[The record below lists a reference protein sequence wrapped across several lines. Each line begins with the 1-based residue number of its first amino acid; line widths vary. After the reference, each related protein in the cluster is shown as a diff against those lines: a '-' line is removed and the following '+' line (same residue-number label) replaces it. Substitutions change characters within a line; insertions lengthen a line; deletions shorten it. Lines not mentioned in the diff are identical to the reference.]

1 METIQAGQIRPRI
14 WIGAVAFLA
23 GLAYGDDWMAEIKPF
38 APAKLIVG
46 VIYSLDAAV
55 TGTEEALQASYG
67 PVDFKSAAFRFDQ
80 TDYYD
85 QQMGRGLSRLFLSFS
100 RLVPPESLS
109 SIKVCTNSLEKE
121 IRKSLAREERVVN
134 IDPGIL
140 TASALIM
147 ATAKDFAHRIPL
159 SNGIYAHL
167 ELLFSRK
174 AARLLP
180 WSYPDFRQE
189 GYQRYF
195 LEVRQAYLR
204 QLKSL
209 TLG

>member
-1 METIQAGQIRPRI
+1 MR
-14 WIGAVAFLA
+14 VAFLA
-23 GLAYGDDWMAEIKPF
+23 GLEYGDDSMAEIKPF
-38 APAKLIVG
+38 NPAKLIIG
-46 VIYSLDAAV
+46 VISSLDAAV
-55 TGTEEALQASYG
+55 ARTEEALKASYG
-67 PVDFKSAAFRFDQ
+67 PVELKSIAFRFDQ

-109 SIKVCTNSLEKE
+109 IIKVYTNALEKE
-121 IRKSLAREERVVN
+121 IRRSLGREERVIN

-159 SNGIYAHL
+159 NQGIYAHL

-174 AARLLP
+174 AVKLLP
-180 WSYPDFRQE
+180 WTYPDFKQE

-209 TLG
+209 VPG